1 MEQTLTRAMIADAIL
16 RKYGAARVAREI
28 DPTDWDA
35 RAEWLRREIAA
46 SPLFEIAPEPDDP
59 ARATGHWI
67 GWLGRCLGDHTP
79 CG

>member
-1 MEQTLTRAMIADAIL
+1 MEQQLTRAMIAEAIL
-16 RKYGAARVAREI
+16 DKYEAARRSRKI

-59 ARATGHWI
+59 ARATAHWL
-67 GWLGRCLGDHTP
+67 GWLGRCLADDTP
-79 CG
+79 CC